1 MRNNKYK
8 RMKKAVMAG
17 ASSGIV
23 AGLLLMGSTSPV
35 TAEAADYSVPAYTQ
49 SATTT
54 GMHMMHRWNSP
65 TKINALA
72 TSLGLDQTEVTAEL
86 KSGKNL
92 KQILQENG
100 IVPEQLGKA
109 FSRSA
114 HRIGSKNW
122 KNKTSS
128 LQ

>member
-1 MRNNKYK
+1 
-8 RMKKAVMAG
+8 MKKAVIAS

-23 AGLLLMGSTSPV
+23 AGLLLMGSASPV
-35 TAEAADYSVPAYTQ
+35 TADAADYSNVPTYTQ
-49 SATTT
+49 SAITP

-72 TSLGLDQTEVTAEL
+72 TSLGLDPVEVTAEL

-100 IVPEQLGKA
+100 IVPDQIGKA
-109 FSRSA
+109 FSGRRAKFSN
-114 HRIGSKNW
+114 KNW
-122 KNKTSS
+122 K
-128 LQ
+128 